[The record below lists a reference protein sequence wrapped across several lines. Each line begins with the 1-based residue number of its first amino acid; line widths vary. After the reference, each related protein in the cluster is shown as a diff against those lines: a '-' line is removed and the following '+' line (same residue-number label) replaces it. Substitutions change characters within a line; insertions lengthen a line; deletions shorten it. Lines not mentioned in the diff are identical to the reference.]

1 MQQRGSRHGERGVT
15 IRVMSASPGFDVA
28 AVLGHVGIPGLAPF
42 VAVGLFFAGI
52 GAAIGVY
59 WSSGHPRPAIRRA
72 GRVGFGAL
80 ALGCLVLA
88 TVVPF
93 LIHAT
98 PLLNRPTSSAR
109 LQFVSPRAGEVIE
122 GDPATASVELRLDG
136 GKIVPTSSLHL
147 VPNEGHIHLYL
158 DGALLSMTGL
168 DTQIIVL
175 PGLHTLRAEFVAIDH
190 GPFRPPVV
198 AVVTFRVRT

>member
-1 MQQRGSRHGERGVT
+1 MTALSLGL
-15 IRVMSASPGFDVA
+15 RV
-28 AVLGHVGIPGLAPF
+28 AVLLGHIGIPGLAPF

-52 GAAIGVY
+52 GAAVGVY
-59 WSSGHPRPAIRRA
+59 WSSGDPRPAIRRA

-80 ALGCLVLA
+80 AVGCLVLA

-98 PLLNRPTSSAR
+98 PLLARPTSSAHI
-109 LQFVSPRAGEVIE
+109 QIVSPRPGEVIG
-122 GDPATASVELRLDG
+122 GDPATISVELRLEG
-136 GKIVPTSSLHL
+136 GTIVPITSLHL

-158 DGALLSMTGL
+158 DGSLLSMTGL
-168 DTQIIVL
+168 DTQLIVL
-175 PGLHTLRAEFVAIDH
+175 PGSHTLRAEFVAVDH

-198 AVVTFRVRT
+198 AVVSFRVRP